1 MRGLSHSV
9 TVNQQAGIHP
19 HNQLNANQLNDLNVR
34 SGESQLRVRPHG
46 RAPMNP
52 ADVRAAKLVPTEG
65 HSHDDL
71 EEQLRATLKDLRR
84 TNHQSKPA
92 EDLRGSNDK
101 LDDQL
106 RVSVEALLHPSPPS
120 IPADEVDDLLL
131 AITHH
136 LDNEASERKKIY
148 SRLLAIQNEMG
159 GLASRGFTH
168 LVAFCIGLAVVL
180 GWLSY
185 GDEAK
190 QRIASWVQQLGWTKP
205 PAVESKAASV
215 TQTAPQTVAAKQAT
229 TALDPQQIK
238 QIEVEIVA
246 VRRTVERHLAD
257 LRATVEQLAA
267 SQDEMARKLQ
277 SANQEI
283 LEKIPTPP
291 PKRPVVA
298 RKPTPTAPSR
308 SQAPIPPRPLSH
320 P

>member
-1 MRGLSHSV
+1 
-9 TVNQQAGIHP
+9 
-19 HNQLNANQLNDLNVR
+19 
-34 SGESQLRVRPHG
+34 
-46 RAPMNP
+46 
-52 ADVRAAKLVPTEG
+52 
-65 HSHDDL
+65 
-71 EEQLRATLKDLRR
+71 
-84 TNHQSKPA
+84 
-92 EDLRGSNDK
+92 
-101 LDDQL
+101 
-106 RVSVEALLHPSPPS
+106 
-120 IPADEVDDLLL
+120 
-131 AITHH
+131 
-136 LDNEASERKKIY
+136 
-148 SRLLAIQNEMG
+148 MG

-168 LVAFCIGLAVVL
+168 LVALCIGLAVVS

-205 PAVESKAASV
+205 PAVESKAAPV

-238 QIEVEIVA
+238 QIEVEIAA
-246 VRRTVERHLAD
+246 VRQAVERRLVD

-283 LEKIPTPP
+283 PEKIPIPP
-291 PKRPVVA
+291 PKRPATA
-298 RKPTPTAPSR
+298 RQPTAPSR

>member
-1 MRGLSHSV
+1 
-9 TVNQQAGIHP
+9 
-19 HNQLNANQLNDLNVR
+19 
-34 SGESQLRVRPHG
+34 
-46 RAPMNP
+46 MNP
-52 ADVRAAKLVPTEG
+52 ADVKTAKLVPTEG
-65 HSHDDL
+65 QPPDSHDDL

-148 SRLLAIQNEMG
+148 GRLLAIQNEMG

-168 LVAFCIGLAVVL
+168 LVALCIGLAVVL

-185 GDEAK
+185 GDGAK

-205 PAVESKAASV
+205 PAVAAV
-215 TQTAPQTVAAKQAT
+215 CPQFEGRHCPQFRGHTVPSLRDGILFFAQVVFWAF
-229 TALDPQQIK
+229 LLM
-238 QIEVEIVA
+238 EFLA
-246 VRRTVERHLAD
+246 VPSL
-257 LRATVEQLAA
+257 
-267 SQDEMARKLQ
+267 
-277 SANQEI
+277 
-283 LEKIPTPP
+283 
-291 PKRPVVA
+291 VVA
-298 RKPTPTAPSR
+298 CWRFVVIPFLSQSPMRRLSSAVDAKMAGADHDNEAVELQFTKPAR
-308 SQAPIPPRPLSH
+308 DVVFV
-320 P
+320 